1 MPNPTKRAE
10 KAIAALAKQNG
21 LALNKSKLADKA
33 VQIRTLYAG
42 GSSLTRLLSDAE
54 ICFAQAG
61 SKGGWIAILPAAEL
75 IKLLEVES
83 VYNQSLQKESQ
94 P

>member
-1 MPNPTKRAE
+1 MPNPTQRAE

-21 LALNKSKLADKA
+21 LTLSDSTLAKRA

-42 GSSLTRLLSDAE
+42 GSSLTRLLEGTE

-61 SKGGWIAILPAAEL
+61 SKGEWIALLPASEL
-75 IKLLEVES
+75 MKLLDVEAAYDS
-83 VYNQSLQKESQ
+83 ISRKRAS
-94 P
+94 

>member
-1 MPNPTKRAE
+1 MPNHTQRAE

-21 LALNKSKLADKA
+21 LSLSDSTLANRA

-54 ICFAQAG
+54 VCFAQAG
-61 SKGGWIAILPAAEL
+61 SKGEWIAILPANEL
-75 IKLLEVES
+75 MKLFDVEAAYDS
-83 VYNQSLQKESQ
+83 ISRKRAS
-94 P
+94 